1 VDAAVE
7 GADGLVGVSAD
18 WMGCDI
24 SRKQL
29 TQIGLSQESMN
40 AQPEGQVVRFAVVA
54 KIHVASLRVL
64 ERPIGNAMIVAKIST
79 KFMTTNAVW
88 SLPMT
93 LLKLLASIPWQTTQ
107 ARKTAYTTP
116 WEGVQAPSVAKTG
129 TLKSM
134 SEKP

>member
-1 VDAAVE
+1 VYTTVE
-7 GADGLVGVSAD
+7 GADGLESVSVD
-18 WMGCDI
+18 WLVVNRDL
-24 SRKQL
+24 L

-54 KIHVASLRVL
+54 KIHLASLRVL
-64 ERPIGNAMIVAKIST
+64 ERPIGSAMIVAKIST
-79 KFMTTNAVW
+79 KFITTNAVW

-93 LLKLLASIPWQTTQ
+93 LLKLLASMPWQITQ